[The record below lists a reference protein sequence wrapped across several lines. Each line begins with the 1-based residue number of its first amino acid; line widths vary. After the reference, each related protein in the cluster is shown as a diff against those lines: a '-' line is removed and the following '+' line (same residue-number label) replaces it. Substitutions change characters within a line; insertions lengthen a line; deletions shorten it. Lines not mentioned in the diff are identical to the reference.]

1 MPREAQETEVLTV
14 TRGANLGGP
23 AAGLAFGVVGSHE
36 RSVPTATTK
45 RGDAVNLTRRVSV
58 GALLLGLVLAPFF
71 SASAQDAC
79 VGSWV
84 YDPAASAV
92 PPGGAAPTAG
102 TLEIKNVGG
111 GQFTAITETTA
122 GGMVVRNEITYA
134 LDGKYYPFTYTPAP
148 PPGTPPNTQ
157 SIEQVDATLYK
168 ISIKIGG
175 QEMLTGT
182 TEVSGDGKTLTQK
195 ATGVGQ
201 IAGLSST
208 SVYRRE

>member
-1 MPREAQETEVLTV
+1 MNP
-14 TRGANLGGP
+14 TRGI
-23 AAGLAFGVVGSHE
+23 
-36 RSVPTATTK
+36 
-45 RGDAVNLTRRVSV
+45 SV

-71 SASAQDAC
+71 PASAQEAF
-79 VGSWV
+79 VGTWV
-84 YDPAASAV
+84 LDPAASTT
-92 PPGGAAPTAG
+92 PPGTAPTAG

-122 GGMVVRNEITYA
+122 GGMVVRNEVTYA
-134 LDGKYYPFTYTPAP
+134 VDGKDYPFTYTPAMPGRP
-148 PPGTPPNTQ
+148 PTTQ
-157 SIEQVDATLYK
+157 SIEQVNATLYK
-168 ISIKIGG
+168 GSIKIGG
-175 QEMLTGT
+175 QEMMTVT

>member
-1 MPREAQETEVLTV
+1 M
-14 TRGANLGGP
+14 
-23 AAGLAFGVVGSHE
+23 
-36 RSVPTATTK
+36 
-45 RGDAVNLTRRVSV
+45 NLTKGVSV

-71 SASAQDAC
+71 SASAQEAF
-79 VGSWV
+79 VGTWV
-84 YDPAASAV
+84 LDPAASTA
-92 PPGGAAPTAG
+92 PPGTAPTAG

-111 GQFTAITETTA
+111 GQFTAISETTA
-122 GGMVVRNEITYA
+122 GGMVVRTEITYA
-134 LDGKYYPFTYTPAP
+134 VDGKDYPFTATPPP

-157 SIEQVDATLYK
+157 SIEQVNATLYK
-168 ISIKIGG
+168 GSIKIGG
-175 QEMLTGT
+175 QEMMTVT

>member
-1 MPREAQETEVLTV
+1 
-14 TRGANLGGP
+14 
-23 AAGLAFGVVGSHE
+23 
-36 RSVPTATTK
+36 
-45 RGDAVNLTRRVSV
+45 VNLARGVSV
-58 GALLLGLVLAPFF
+58 GAFLLGLVLAPFF
-71 SASAQDAC
+71 SASAQEAF
-79 VGSWV
+79 VGTWV
-84 YDPAASAV
+84 LDPAASTT
-92 PPGGAAPTAG
+92 PPGSSAPTAG

-122 GGMVVRNEITYA
+122 GGMVARNEITYA
-134 LDGKYYPFTYTPAP
+134 VDGKDYPFTYTPAP
-148 PPGTPPNTQ
+148 PPGRPPTTQ
-157 SIEQVDATLYK
+157 SIEQVNATLYK

-175 QEMLTGT
+175 QEMMTGT

>member
-1 MPREAQETEVLTV
+1 
-14 TRGANLGGP
+14 
-23 AAGLAFGVVGSHE
+23 
-36 RSVPTATTK
+36 
-45 RGDAVNLTRRVSV
+45 VNLTKGVSV
-58 GALLLGLVLAPFF
+58 GALLLGLGLAPFF

-79 VGSWV
+79 VGTWV
-84 YDPAASAV
+84 LDPAASAV

-122 GGMVVRNEITYA
+122 GGMVVRNEVTYA
-134 LDGKYYPFTYTPAP
+134 VDGKDYPFTYTPAMPGRP
-148 PPGTPPNTQ
+148 PTTQ
-157 SIEQVDATLYK
+157 SIEQVNATLYK
-168 ISIKIGG
+168 GSIKIGG
-175 QEMLTGT
+175 QEMMTVM